1 MICEKMVEI
10 VTVTLSNWDDED
22 FCKRMVVEMNRVYPS
37 FVKDSRKEQIG
48 NRDLLRSIKE
58 QIVNFSLVAIPQI
71 IKKNLLEKYEY
82 AQLLKIT
89 SKIENIVNRRL
100 YGTIN

>member
-1 MICEKMVEI
+1 MICEKMAEI

-22 FCKRMVVEMNRVYPS
+22 FVKRMIVKMDRVYPT
-37 FVKDSRKEQIG
+37 FVKDSRKEPIK
-48 NRDLLRSIKE
+48 NWYLLRSIKE
-58 QIVNFSLVAIPQI
+58 QIENFSLVAIPQI
-71 IKKNLLEKYEY
+71 ANKKLFEKDEY

-100 YGTIN
+100 YGKN